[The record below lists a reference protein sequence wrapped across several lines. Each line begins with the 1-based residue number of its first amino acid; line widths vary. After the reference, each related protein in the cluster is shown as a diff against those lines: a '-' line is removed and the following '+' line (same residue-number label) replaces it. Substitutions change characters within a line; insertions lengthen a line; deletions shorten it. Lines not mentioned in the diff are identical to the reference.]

1 MLEKYQWIPHDTTGF
16 WMTKWPQM
24 EITACAKNWQT
35 RWFYRIN
42 MLALARCPDEI
53 GSEGFFHHWTI
64 PKPIGIERSW
74 HWALIADAETRF
86 SIQWFWFAVNPTGQS
101 QGMLKD
107 DLGGDNGWWIGQ
119 EIVDATSATWCR
131 ILRRWIQVVRT
142 LWNCI
147 YCNWIFGCDA

>member
-1 MLEKYQWIPHDTTGF
+1 MVYYFFTNIAGPYTSWVVGDCELIHMHGKAINQYFMRWDRGIFNGSPGFSVEMMLEKYQWIPHDTTGF

-86 SIQWFWFAVNPTGQS
+86 SIQWF
-101 QGMLKD
+101 
-107 DLGGDNGWWIGQ
+107 
-119 EIVDATSATWCR
+119 
-131 ILRRWIQVVRT
+131 
-142 LWNCI
+142 
-147 YCNWIFGCDA
+147 